1 LTTTS
6 NIAGA
11 ALAAPAPIAPSS
23 FAADSHSLSLPLLN
37 ACVKRVTLSPQA
49 VTTVKARRT
58 AQAGIRDRMDARH
71 VMGKIE
77 ASRDLAFHGLEID
90 AIQRDARTADKV
102 VRALTLPNTAL
113 SSTRRL

>member
-1 LTTTS
+1 
-6 NIAGA
+6 
-11 ALAAPAPIAPSS
+11 
-23 FAADSHSLSLPLLN
+23 
-37 ACVKRVTLSPQA
+37 
-49 VTTVKARRT
+49 
-58 AQAGIRDRMDARH
+58 MDARH

-90 AIQRDARTADKV
+90 AIQRDARTADKF